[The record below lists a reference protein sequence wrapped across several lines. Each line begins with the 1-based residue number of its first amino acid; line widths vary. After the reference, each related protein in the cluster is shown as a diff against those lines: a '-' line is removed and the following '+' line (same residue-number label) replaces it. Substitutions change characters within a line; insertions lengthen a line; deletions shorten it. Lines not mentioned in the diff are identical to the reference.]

1 LATKSL
7 EFVNQE
13 DRRPIKL
20 FFQDEARFG
29 RIDNVSSCWVP
40 PRSRAVVGKQ
50 IIRQYTY
57 LYGAFCPETG
67 EQFSMILPYA
77 NGECMSIFMQEF
89 SKQFADYRVVMGMDN
104 ASWHSS
110 NITEKLDNIVPLFQ
124 PAHSPE
130 LNPAENIWHYVRES
144 GHFKNR
150 TFQSMEEVEKQLTS
164 AANTLLTDK
173 EKIKSITGFSWIKK
187 ILIESMIAVEY

>member
-1 LATKSL
+1 LAAKSL
-7 EFVNQE
+7 EFINQE
-13 DRRPIKL
+13 DARPIKL

-40 PRSRAVVGKQ
+40 PHSRALVGKQ

-77 NGECMSIFMQEF
+77 NGKCMNIFLEEF
-89 SKQFADYRVVMGMDN
+89 SSFFSNYKVIMGMDN

-110 NITEKLDNIVPLFQ
+110 NVTEKLDNIVPLFQ
-124 PAHSPE
+124 PVHSPE
-130 LNPAENIWHYVRES
+130 LNPAEHVWHYIRES

-150 TFQSMEEVEKQLTS
+150 TFKSMKEVEEQLIITV
-164 AANTLLTDK
+164 NTLLNDK
-173 EKIKSITGFSWIKK
+173 DKIKSITGFSWIKK
-187 ILIESMIAVEY
+187 GLAGNMIAV